1 MEKLTQKL
9 LENKSKFDVILT
21 DNFLNKIKNSTYKST
36 IIDLDKAYHK
46 LFDDVDWDLKGNTKL
61 NDEINLLVKMQ
72 ETLSFDVKKYFTV
85 VDENGI
91 ESFSQKLYDDA
102 ELFVRNWKD
111 EERQLKQT
119 VNNLSNKKL
128 FKSFY
133 KGKINRINNEINQNN
148 LKYQNY
154 EIIFNK
160 ENEVKR
166 TDLINLKYLYD
177 VKLENINK
185 SITQTIDKHIEP
197 AVLNFPELLAFGKIV
212 EKNYYITSSV
222 FLSNEN
228 NKNLQNYFDSSMVTK
243 RLNHNNENYKKER
256 EIEKVSKQKAFEE
269 KQNPNELEK

>member
-243 RLNHNNENYKKER
+243 RLNHYYENYKKER

>member
-21 DNFLNKIKNSTYKST
+21 DNFLNKIKNSTYRST
-36 IIDLDKAYHK
+36 IIVLDKAYHK

-102 ELFVRNWKD
+102 KLFVRNWKD

-212 EKNYYITSSV
+212 EKNYHITSSV

-243 RLNHNNENYKKER
+243 RLNHYYDNYKKER
-256 EIEKVSKQKAFEE
+256 EIEKVSKQKTFEE

>member
-21 DNFLNKIKNSTYKST
+21 DNFLNKIKNSTYRST

-61 NDEINLLVKMQ
+61 NDEINSLEKMQ

-119 VNNLSNKKL
+119 VINLSNKKL

-177 VKLENINK
+177 VKLEKINK

-197 AVLNFPELLAFGKIV
+197 AVLNCPELLAFGKIV
-212 EKNYYITSSV
+212 DNNYYITSSV

-228 NKNLQNYFDSSMVTK
+228 NKNLQDYFDSSMVTQ
-243 RLNHNNENYKKER
+243 RLNHYYENYKKER
-256 EIEKVSKQKAFEE
+256 EIEKASIQKALTE
-269 KQNPNELEK
+269 QSLNGLEK

>member
-148 LKYQNY
+148 LKYKNY

-243 RLNHNNENYKKER
+243 RLNHYYENYKKER